1 MRGLLT
7 TKIRSAGAEPMGNTD
22 LFKRFNAWKSDFLSN
37 PGLARLE
44 RFSSPHTHPGFSAWR
59 ILFQKVRVL
68 IVFLVRRVAQGGGRT
83 SALSELRERR
93 NSASGKAVLV
103 VGNGPSAGELNPN
116 EIARWQNDQRL
127 VVVATNYFLS
137 TPLAKKITPDY
148 LVWADD
154 VFDPLHEGSAKQW
167 ELAQAREETS
177 LVVPWTWKSGLSE
190 EMCSR
195 VLFFDNDSLESITKN
210 ISPLKPRGYH
220 GSTGVKALAFAI
232 HLGGNQT
239 LLSGVDLS
247 NFKNFSVDES
257 NEIWRGPAHV
267 KGADSGTM
275 RISEFALLGIS
286 DTLYS
291 AASELRYL
299 RTHFADHD
307 VVNLG
312 STSLI
317 DAFPRNYAHPLTRAF
332 EAKP

>member
-1 MRGLLT
+1 LSN
-7 TKIRSAGAEPMGNTD
+7 TKIHSEGVESMGKVD
-22 LFKRFNAWKSDFLSN
+22 LFKRFNAWKIVFLSN
-37 PGLARLE
+37 PALARLE
-44 RFSSPHTHPGFSAWR
+44 RFSSPHTHPGLSAWR
-59 ILFQKVRVL
+59 ILLQKARVVIL
-68 IVFLVRRVAQGGGRT
+68 FIIRRVAQGVGRKA
-83 SALSELRERR
+83 ALRELRQRR
-93 NSASGKAVLV
+93 NSASGKVVLV
-103 VGNGPSAGELNPN
+103 VGNGPSADELNPD
-116 EIARWQNDQRL
+116 EIARWQKNGRL
-127 VVVATNYFLS
+127 VVVATNYFLG
-137 TPLAKKITPDY
+137 TPLGKNITPDY

-167 ELAQAREETS
+167 ELAQAREKTC
-177 LVVPWTWKSGLSE
+177 LVVPWTWKTGLSDD
-190 EMCSR
+190 MHSR
-195 VLFFDNDSLESITKN
+195 VLFFDNDSLESITRN

-232 HLGGNQT
+232 HLGGDQT

-247 NFKNFSVDES
+247 NFKNFSVDQS

-286 DTLYS
+286 DALYS

-299 RTHFADHD
+299 RTHFADRD

-317 DAFPRNYAHPLTRAF
+317 DAFPRDYTHPLTRAF
-332 EAKP
+332 KAKP